1 MMAIRLSTGTRNFI
15 LDSGLNTLFDTDG
28 AINIYTGTIPADA
41 DADVGAGTLLATL
54 TFSSNW
60 IGAASAGVMTLAAI
74 TSDTNVDASGTAAWF
89 RMYDVS
95 EGVTGSSSTKRRID
109 GTVGT
114 SGADLNFDTVTFVA
128 GGTAAISSFTITLPA
143 S

>member
-1 MMAIRLSTGTRNFI
+1 VARR
-15 LDSGLNTLFDTDG
+15 
-28 AINIYTGTIPADA
+28 
-41 DADVGAGTLLATL
+41 
-54 TFSSNW
+54 
-60 IGAASAGVMTLAAI
+60 GVVTLAAI

-89 RMYDVS
+89 RIHDVS
-95 EGVTGSSSTKRRID
+95 EGPTGASATKKRID

-114 SGADLNFDTVTFVA
+114 SGADLNFNTVTFVA

>member
-1 MMAIRLSTGTRNFI
+1 MAIRLSTGTRNFI

-28 AINIYTGTIPADA
+28 ALNVYSGTIPADA

-54 TFSSNW
+54 TFNSNW

-74 TSDTNVDASGTAAWF
+74 VSDTSVDASGTAAWF
-89 RMYDVS
+89 RMHDVS
-95 EGVTGSSSTKRRID
+95 EGPTGSSATKKRID

-114 SGADLNFDTVTFVA
+114 SGADLNFNTVTFVA

>member
-1 MMAIRLSTGTRNFI
+1 MSARLSTGARNFI

-28 AINIYTGTIPADA
+28 AINIYSGTIPADA

-54 TFSSNW
+54 TFNANW
-60 IGAASAGVMTLAAI
+60 IGAAAAGVMTLAAVV
-74 TSDTNVDASGTAAWF
+74 SDTNVDASGTAAWF
-89 RMYDVS
+89 RMHDIS
-95 EGVTGSSSTKRRID
+95 EGPTGSSATKKRID

-114 SGADLNFDTVTFVA
+114 SGADLNFDSVTFVA

>member
-1 MMAIRLSTGTRNFI
+1 MAIRLSTGTRNFI

-28 AINIYTGTIPADA
+28 AINIYSGTIPANA

-54 TFSSNW
+54 TFSTDW
-60 IGAASAGVMTLAAI
+60 IGAASSGTSTLAAI
-74 TSDTNVDASGTAAWF
+74 TSDTSVDASGTAAWF
-89 RMYDVS
+89 RIYDVS
-95 EGVTGSSSTKRRID
+95 EGVTGASSTKKRID

-114 SGADLNFDTVTFVA
+114 SGADLNFNTVTFVA

-143 S
+143 T

>member
-1 MMAIRLSTGTRNFI
+1 M
-15 LDSGLNTLFDTDG
+15 LDSDG
-28 AINIYTGTIPADA
+28 AISIYSGTIPADA

-54 TFSSNW
+54 TFNANW
-60 IGAASAGVMTLAAI
+60 IGAAAAGVMTLAAI
-74 TSDTNVDASGTAAWF
+74 VSDTNVDASGTAAWF
-89 RMYDVS
+89 RMHDVS
-95 EGVTGSSSTKRRID
+95 EGPTGASATKKRID

-114 SGADLNFDTVTFVA
+114 SGQDLNFDSITFVA

>member
-1 MMAIRLSTGTRNFI
+1 MAIRLSTGLRNAI
-15 LDSGLNTLFDTDG
+15 LDTGLDTAFDTDG
-28 AINIYTGTIPADA
+28 AINIYSGTIPANA

-54 TFSSNW
+54 TFSAAW
-60 IGAASAGVMTLAAI
+60 LGAASSGTSTLAAI

-89 RMYDVS
+89 RIHDVS
-95 EGVTGSSSTKRRID
+95 EGPTGASATKKRID

-114 SGADLNFDTVTFVA
+114 SGADLNFNTVTFVA

>member
-1 MMAIRLSTGTRNFI
+1 MAIRLSTGLRNLI
-15 LDSGLNTLFDTDG
+15 LDSGLDGAFDTDG
-28 AINIYTGTIPADA
+28 AINIYSGTIPANA

-54 TFSSNW
+54 TFSSSW
-60 IGAASAGVMTLAAI
+60 LGAASAGVSTLAAI

-89 RMYDVS
+89 RIHDVS
-95 EGVTGSSSTKRRID
+95 EGPTGSSSTKKRID

-114 SGADLNFDTVTFVA
+114 SGADLNFNTVTFVA

>member
-1 MMAIRLSTGTRNFI
+1 MAIRLSTGTRNFI

-28 AINIYTGTIPADA
+28 AINVYSGTIPADG

-54 TFSSNW
+54 TFNSNW

-74 TSDTNVDASGTAAWF
+74 VSDTNVDASGTAAWF
-89 RMYDVS
+89 RMHDVS
-95 EGVTGSSSTKRRID
+95 EGPTGSSSTKKRID

-114 SGADLNFDTVTFVA
+114 SGADLNFNTVTFVA